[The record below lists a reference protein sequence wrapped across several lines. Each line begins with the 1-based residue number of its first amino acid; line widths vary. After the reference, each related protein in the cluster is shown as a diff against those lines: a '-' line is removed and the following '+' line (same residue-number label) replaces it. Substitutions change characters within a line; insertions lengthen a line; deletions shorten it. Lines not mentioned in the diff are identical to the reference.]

1 MELTLQNSG
10 KQFPGGTVALKNVNL
25 SVSQGEFVSVIGPSG
40 AGKTTLFRILNGM
53 DTPTSGALL
62 IDGTAY
68 SAMTKR
74 EQKQIRRLIG
84 TIYQD
89 FCLVENSTCL
99 DNVLTACLPD
109 MALFPAVF
117 GLYGHERR
125 KEALKLLDRVGLSEK
140 AEEPVKSLSGG
151 QKQRVAIARALM
163 RHPKIL
169 LADEPAASLDPVTGH
184 QILELLKEIQNT
196 EGVTI
201 LMNSHNLELSLEFS
215 DRIVGLK
222 DGSGRTK
229 GAARCYQNAAAFYQL
244 HRKRLRTRKGFRDRS
259 PHKHGCLRLRNLPAN
274 CIQAVAE
281 HITAFLISCTG
292 GLHTG
297 LVSGD
302 GCDGCLLQ
310 RQEHT
315 VIHIGFQQLQVLH
328 NLRIS

>member
-1 MELTLQNSG
+1 MELTLQDSG
-10 KQFPGGTVALKNVNL
+10 KQFPGGTVALKHVNL

-40 AGKTTLFRILNGM
+40 AGKTTLFRIFNGM
-53 DTPTSGALL
+53 DALTSGALL
-62 IDGTAY
+62 FDGKRQD
-68 SAMTKR
+68 AMTKR
-74 EQKQIRRLIG
+74 EQKQIRLFIG

-163 RHPKIL
+163 RHPKLL

-184 QILELLKEIQNT
+184 QILELLKEIQKT

-222 DGSGRTK
+222 DG
-229 GAARCYQNAAAFYQL
+229 NVAFDGKPEQL
-244 HRKRLRTRKGFRDRS
+244 DETMIH
-259 PHKHGCLRLRNLPAN
+259 
-274 CIQAVAE
+274 CIYEKDA
-281 HITAFLISCTG
+281 
-292 GLHTG
+292 
-297 LVSGD
+297 
-302 GCDGCLLQ
+302 
-310 RQEHT
+310 
-315 VIHIGFQQLQVLH
+315 
-328 NLRIS
+328 

>member
-10 KQFPGGTVALKNVNL
+10 KQFPGGTAALKNVNL

-53 DTPTSGALL
+53 DALTYGALL
-62 IDGTAY
+62 FDGRCQD
-68 SAMTKR
+68 SMTKR

-184 QILELLKEIQNT
+184 QILELLKEIQKT
-196 EGVTI
+196 KGVTI

-215 DRIVGLK
+215 DRIIGLK
-222 DGSGRTK
+222 DGSV
-229 GAARCYQNAAAFYQL
+229 AFDGKPEQL
-244 HRKRLRTRKGFRDRS
+244 DETMIH
-259 PHKHGCLRLRNLPAN
+259 
-274 CIQAVAE
+274 CIYEKDA
-281 HITAFLISCTG
+281 
-292 GLHTG
+292 
-297 LVSGD
+297 
-302 GCDGCLLQ
+302 
-310 RQEHT
+310 
-315 VIHIGFQQLQVLH
+315 
-328 NLRIS
+328 

>member
-1 MELTLQNSG
+1 MELTLQDTG
-10 KQFPGGTVALKNVNL
+10 KQFPGGTAALKHVNL

-53 DTPTSGALL
+53 DAPTSGALL

-74 EQKQIRRLIG
+74 EQKQVRRLIG

-125 KEALKLLDRVGLSEK
+125 QEALKLLDRVGLSEK
-140 AEEPVKSLSGG
+140 AEEPVKALSGG

-163 RHPKIL
+163 RHPKLL

-184 QILELLKEIQNT
+184 QILELLKEIQKT
-196 EGVTI
+196 EGVTV

-215 DRIVGLK
+215 DRIIGLT
-222 DGSGRTK
+222 DGSVAFDGTPDQLDEAMIRLIYEK
-229 GAARCYQNAAAFYQL
+229 EGAN
-244 HRKRLRTRKGFRDRS
+244 
-259 PHKHGCLRLRNLPAN
+259 P
-274 CIQAVAE
+274 
-281 HITAFLISCTG
+281 
-292 GLHTG
+292 
-297 LVSGD
+297 
-302 GCDGCLLQ
+302 
-310 RQEHT
+310 
-315 VIHIGFQQLQVLH
+315 
-328 NLRIS
+328 

>member
-1 MELTLQNSG
+1 MELTLQDSG
-10 KQFPGGTVALKNVNL
+10 KQFPGGTVALKHVNL

-40 AGKTTLFRILNGM
+40 AGKTTLFRIFNGM
-53 DTPTSGALL
+53 DALTSGALL
-62 IDGTAY
+62 FDGKRQD
-68 SAMTKR
+68 AMTKR
-74 EQKQIRRLIG
+74 EQKQIRLFIG

-117 GLYGHERR
+117 GLYEHERR

-184 QILELLKEIQNT
+184 QILELLKEIQET

-215 DRIVGLK
+215 DRMIGLK
-222 DGSGRTK
+222 DGSV
-229 GAARCYQNAAAFYQL
+229 AFDGKPEQL
-244 HRKRLRTRKGFRDRS
+244 DETMIH
-259 PHKHGCLRLRNLPAN
+259 
-274 CIQAVAE
+274 CIYEKDA
-281 HITAFLISCTG
+281 
-292 GLHTG
+292 
-297 LVSGD
+297 
-302 GCDGCLLQ
+302 
-310 RQEHT
+310 
-315 VIHIGFQQLQVLH
+315 
-328 NLRIS
+328 

>member
-1 MELTLQNSG
+1 MELTLQDSG
-10 KQFPGGTVALKNVNL
+10 KQFPGGTVALKHVNL

-40 AGKTTLFRILNGM
+40 AGKTTLFRIFNGM
-53 DTPTSGALL
+53 DALTSGALL
-62 IDGTAY
+62 FDGKRQD
-68 SAMTKR
+68 AMTKR
-74 EQKQIRRLIG
+74 EQKQVRRLIG

-117 GLYGHERR
+117 GLYGHERC

-184 QILELLKEIQNT
+184 QILELLKEIQKT
-196 EGVTI
+196 EGVTV

-215 DRIVGLK
+215 DRIIGLK
-222 DGSGRTK
+222 GGSVAFDGTPE
-229 GAARCYQNAAAFYQL
+229 QL
-244 HRKRLRTRKGFRDRS
+244 DETMIH
-259 PHKHGCLRLRNLPAN
+259 
-274 CIQAVAE
+274 CIYEKDA
-281 HITAFLISCTG
+281 
-292 GLHTG
+292 
-297 LVSGD
+297 
-302 GCDGCLLQ
+302 
-310 RQEHT
+310 
-315 VIHIGFQQLQVLH
+315 
-328 NLRIS
+328 

>member
-1 MELTLQNSG
+1 MEIVLQNVG
-10 KQFPGGTVALKNVNL
+10 KQFKNGTRALDHVTFT
-25 SVSQGEFVSVIGPSG
+25 VPQGEFVSVIGPSG

-53 DTPTSGALL
+53 ETPGDGAVLFDGSD
-62 IDGTAY
+62 IASMSGTARKNV
-68 SAMTKR
+68 KR
-74 EQKQIRRLIG
+74 SIG

-99 DNVLTACLPD
+99 NNVLTACLPD

-117 GLYGHERR
+117 GLYEHERR

-184 QILELLKEIQNT
+184 QILEILKEIQET

-215 DRIVGLK
+215 DRIIGLK
-222 DGSGRTK
+222 DGSV
-229 GAARCYQNAAAFYQL
+229 AFDGKPEQL
-244 HRKRLRTRKGFRDRS
+244 DETMIH
-259 PHKHGCLRLRNLPAN
+259 
-274 CIQAVAE
+274 CIYEKDA
-281 HITAFLISCTG
+281 
-292 GLHTG
+292 
-297 LVSGD
+297 
-302 GCDGCLLQ
+302 
-310 RQEHT
+310 
-315 VIHIGFQQLQVLH
+315 
-328 NLRIS
+328 

>member
-1 MELTLQNSG
+1 MELTLQDSG

-40 AGKTTLFRILNGM
+40 AGKTTLFRVLNGM
-53 DTPTSGALL
+53 DALTTGALL
-62 IDGTAY
+62 FDGRRQD
-68 SAMTKR
+68 SMTKR
-74 EQKQIRRLIG
+74 EQKQVRRLIG

-117 GLYGHERR
+117 GLYGHELR

-163 RHPKIL
+163 RHPKLL

-184 QILELLKEIQNT
+184 QILELLKEIQET
-196 EGVTI
+196 EGVTV

-215 DRIVGLK
+215 DRIIGLK
-222 DGSGRTK
+222 DGSV
-229 GAARCYQNAAAFYQL
+229 AFDGTPEQL
-244 HRKRLRTRKGFRDRS
+244 DETRI
-259 PHKHGCLRLRNLPAN
+259 H
-274 CIQAVAE
+274 CIYEKDA
-281 HITAFLISCTG
+281 
-292 GLHTG
+292 
-297 LVSGD
+297 
-302 GCDGCLLQ
+302 
-310 RQEHT
+310 
-315 VIHIGFQQLQVLH
+315 
-328 NLRIS
+328 